1 MTAPPK
7 SLPLDATLYEAA
19 RLMRDQGIGDVLVTF
34 AGRLCGLVTD
44 RDIVVRAVAESRD
57 TALTPLGDVCT
68 AELTT
73 IHPEDD
79 TDTAARLMCEQA
91 VRRLPVVDA
100 EQRPVGIV
108 SIGDLAVAN
117 GEVGPPP
124 RDQQGAAQQLG
135 PPCHHRHTRPRLGI
149 PPARIISEG

>member
-1 MTAPPK
+1 MPPRVSDVMTEAPL

-19 RLMRDQGIGDVLVTF
+19 RVMRDEGIGDVLVTY
-34 AGRLCGLVTD
+34 AGRLCGVVTD

-57 TALTPLGDVCT
+57 TSLTPLGDVCT

-73 IHPEDD
+73 VRPDDD
-79 TDTAARLMCEQA
+79 TGTVARLMCEQA

-108 SIGDLAVAN
+108 SIGDLAMADGDGGPL
-117 GEVGPPP
+117 GEISKAPPNN
-124 RDQQGAAQQLG
+124 
-135 PPCHHRHTRPRLGI
+135 
-149 PPARIISEG
+149 